1 MPDLF
6 PAFLKLEGRRCIFVG
21 AGRIAEQKLG
31 GLLSAGAQVRVIAP
45 AAASSIREL
54 AQNGRIDWVERVFSA
69 EDLNGAFLVIA
80 ATGNPDVNETVFR
93 EAEARGILCNAV
105 DEPDRCHFYY
115 PAVVRRGDLQIAIST
130 GGKSPALAQR
140 IRGELEKQ
148 FAPQYAEWL
157 SWLGRVRRLYF
168 SRMVSPKTRNEALHH
183 IASRR
188 VCERFFESRNL
199 KLRSARHG

>member
-6 PAFLKLEGRRCIFVG
+6 PAFLKLEGRRCIVVG

-31 GLLSAGAQVRVIAP
+31 SLLSAGAQVLVIAP
-45 AAASSIREL
+45 AASPNIREL
-54 AQNGRIDWVERVFSA
+54 AQNGRIEWVKRVFSA
-69 EDLNGAFLVIA
+69 EDLDGAFLVIA
-80 ATGNPDVNETVFR
+80 ATGNPEINETVFR

-105 DEPDRCHFYY
+105 DEPERCHFYY

-130 GGKSPALAQR
+130 AGKSPALAQR
-140 IRGELEKQ
+140 IRKELEKQ
-148 FAPQYAEWL
+148 FAPQYGEWL

-168 SRMVSPKTRNEALHH
+168 SRMLSPKTRTEALHQ
-183 IASRR
+183 IAGRR
-188 VCERFFESRNL
+188 VCERFFESRDV